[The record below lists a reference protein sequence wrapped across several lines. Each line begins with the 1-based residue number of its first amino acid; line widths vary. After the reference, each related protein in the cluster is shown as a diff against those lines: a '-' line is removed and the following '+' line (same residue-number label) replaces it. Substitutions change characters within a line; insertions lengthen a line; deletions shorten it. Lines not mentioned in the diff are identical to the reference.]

1 MNCNLAKKAVIYSHI
16 EHTSEQFKTI
26 LHSQEIIIIIV
37 IIIIM
42 FDTSIAHFNIGIWSN
57 AHTQK

>member
-1 MNCNLAKKAVIYSHI
+1 MNCNVAKKAVTYSHV

-26 LHSQEIIIIIV
+26 LRSQVKIIIIII

-42 FDTSIAHFNIGIWSN
+42 IIIIIIIFDTFIAHFNKGI
-57 AHTQK
+57 